1 MPQTEVL
8 ISPRD
13 VATQDWLPRHML
25 SIEAPLA
32 KVRAEF
38 RLTLF
43 RAQDA
48 VRAAAILSLNAILIP
63 DGVPILDVTRMTA
76 EDQKAIE
83 QLIAIVQEQ
92 VRRAGAMQRS
102 GIVLTGWQ

>member
-1 MPQTEVL
+1 
-8 ISPRD
+8 
-13 VATQDWLPRHML
+13 
-25 SIEAPLA
+25 
-32 KVRAEF
+32 
-38 RLTLF
+38 
-43 RAQDA
+43 
-48 VRAAAILSLNAILIP
+48 
-63 DGVPILDVTRMTA
+63 VTRMTA